1 MASAGEARVM
11 HSLATMVKPAK
22 PTPVLQRRDA
32 TGHLTPQYADELLSH
47 RGELAPPNDDR
58 AFGASAIR
66 RDALAEELG
75 ESFLRTATVGG
86 EDNDDGALDEVSP
99 EEMGGPFIV
108 TTGATEFAHDT
119 DESNPPDATR
129 EPFPRTSA
137 R

>member
-1 MASAGEARVM
+1 MHPLAG
-11 HSLATMVKPAK
+11 MVKLAK
-22 PTPVLQRRDA
+22 PAQAVQRRDA
-32 TGHLTPQYADELLSH
+32 TGHLTPQYAADLLSH
-47 RGELAPPNDDR
+47 RGELGEPNDDR
-58 AFGASAIR
+58 AFGPSAIR

-75 ESFLRTATVGG
+75 ESFLRTATGG
-86 EDNDDGALDEVSP
+86 DEVDDEMLEEVSP

>member
-1 MASAGEARVM
+1 MM
-11 HSLATMVKPAK
+11 HALSTMVKSAK
-22 PTPVLQRRDA
+22 PAPVLQRRDA
-32 TGHLTPQYADELLSH
+32 TGHLTPEYAAELLSH
-47 RGELAPPNDDR
+47 RGELAGPNDDR

-75 ESFLRTATVGG
+75 ESFLRTATGG
-86 EDNDDGALDEVSP
+86 DEVDDEMLDELSP

-108 TTGATEFAHDT
+108 TTGAVEFAHDT

>member
-1 MASAGEARVM
+1 
-11 HSLATMVKPAK
+11 MVKSAK
-22 PTPVLQRRDA
+22 PAPVLQRRDA
-32 TGHLTPQYADELLSH
+32 TGHLTPQYAAELLSH
-47 RGELAPPNDDR
+47 RGELAEPNDGR
-58 AFGASAIR
+58 AFLPSAIR

-75 ESFLRTATVGG
+75 ESFLRTATGGG
-86 EDNDDGALDEVSP
+86 EESDDETLDEVVP

>member
-1 MASAGEARVM
+1 M
-11 HSLATMVKPAK
+11 HPLVGMVKLAK
-22 PTPVLQRRDA
+22 PAQVVQRRDA
-32 TGHLTPQYADELLSH
+32 TGHLTPQYAAELLSH
-47 RGELAPPNDDR
+47 RGELGEPNDDR

-66 RDALAEELG
+66 RDPLAEELG
-75 ESFLRTATVGG
+75 ESFLRTATGG
-86 EDNDDGALDEVSP
+86 DEVDDEMLEEVSP

-108 TTGATEFAHDT
+108 TTGAVEFAHDT

>member
-1 MASAGEARVM
+1 MHPLAG
-11 HSLATMVKPAK
+11 MVKLAK
-22 PTPVLQRRDA
+22 PAQVVQRRDA
-32 TGHLTPQYADELLSH
+32 TGHLTPQYAAELLSH
-47 RGELAPPNDDR
+47 RGELSEPNDDR
-58 AFGASAIR
+58 AFGTSAIR

-75 ESFLRTATVGG
+75 ESFLRTATGG
-86 EDNDDGALDEVSP
+86 DEGDDEMLDEAP

>member
-1 MASAGEARVM
+1 
-11 HSLATMVKPAK
+11 MVKSTKPA
-22 PTPVLQRRDA
+22 PVLQRRDA
-32 TGHLTPQYADELLSH
+32 TGHLTPQYAAELLSH
-47 RGELAPPNDDR
+47 RGELGAPNDDR
-58 AFGASAIR
+58 AFGTSAIR

-75 ESFLRTATVGG
+75 ESFLRTATSGG
-86 EDNDDGALDEVSP
+86 EDDGDEALDEVSP

>member
-1 MASAGEARVM
+1 M
-11 HSLATMVKPAK
+11 HALVAMVKSAK
-22 PTPVLQRRDA
+22 PAPVLQRRDA
-32 TGHLTPQYADELLSH
+32 TGHLTPQYAAELLSH
-47 RGELAPPNDDR
+47 RGELAAPNDDR
-58 AFGASAIR
+58 AFGPSAIR

-75 ESFLRTATVGG
+75 ESFLRTATGGG
-86 EDNDDGALDEVSP
+86 EDNDDEALEEVSP

-108 TTGATEFAHDT
+108 TTGAIEFAHDT

>member
-1 MASAGEARVM
+1 MHCRVG
-11 HSLATMVKPAK
+11 MVKLAK
-22 PTPVLQRRDA
+22 PAQVVQRRDA
-32 TGHLTPQYADELLSH
+32 TGHLTPQYAADLLSH
-47 RGELAPPNDDR
+47 RGELSEPNDDR

-75 ESFLRTATVGG
+75 ESFLRTATGG
-86 EDNDDGALDEVSP
+86 DEVDDDLLEEVSP

-108 TTGATEFAHDT
+108 TTGAVEFAHDT